1 MPDIQI
7 VIARLDEARQGLN
20 AARNAAEEWRRG
32 AVSGVVYTTQQN
44 TAIRATLDAG
54 VQAGEVGIAA
64 TKTELGN

>member
-7 VIARLDEARQGLN
+7 VITKIDEARQGLN

-32 AVSGVVYTTQQN
+32 SVSGVVYTAPQS
-44 TAIRATLDAG
+44 TALRAALDAG

-64 TKTELGN
+64 AKTELGN